1 LKVGGMGPTD
11 ITKALKV
18 GRASVYRVLE
28 ERADRREVQ
37 MRYRLSALML
47 VTVPLVSG
55 IAHAE
60 CLPTLG
66 TEDCFRAGD
75 PWVQAIEHHYLD
87 FRARERPPSRAK
99 RHAQSKKQK
108 VSPASAS

>member
-1 LKVGGMGPTD
+1 
-11 ITKALKV
+11 
-18 GRASVYRVLE
+18 
-28 ERADRREVQ
+28 
-37 MRYRLSALML
+37 MRYRLSALIL
-47 VTVPLVSG
+47 AALPLMSG

-66 TEDCFRAGD
+66 MEDCFRAGD

-87 FRARERPPSRAK
+87 APTRERLPSRAK

-108 VSPASAS
+108 VSPSSAS